1 MVKEII
7 HTGNMAAGFLP
18 MGVRLLPENS
28 RLDERVGE
36 ILDTV
41 KQREDQERVIA
52 IEEQKVQC
60 VVFLLGNKYYAFYGE
75 SIKEILTVSDITYVP
90 GMPEYILGV
99 INVRGE
105 IESVLDLRNVLSLP
119 TPPMTKRSRIMI
131 GQAHDVRSGLF
142 VDSVEDVL
150 EIPEDHIH
158 APGSAINSDRTDYLV
173 GESIYKEHALRI
185 LDLKKIFEKLLNA

>member
-1 MVKEII
+1 
-7 HTGNMAAGFLP
+7 
-18 MGVRLLPENS
+18 MGVRLLSENS
-28 RLDERVGE
+28 HLDERVVKL
-36 ILDTV
+36 LDAV
-41 KQREDQERVIA
+41 KQREAQERVIE

-75 SIKEILTVSDITYVP
+75 DIKEIITISDITYVP

-119 TPPMTKRSRIMI
+119 THPMTKRSRIMI
-131 GQAHDVRSGLF
+131 GQVHDVRSGLF

-150 EIPEDHIH
+150 EMPEDHVH
-158 APGSAINSDRTDYLV
+158 APDSVIDSDRTDYIA
-173 GESIYKEHALRI
+173 GASTYKEHTLLI
-185 LDLKKIFEKLLNA
+185 LDLRKIFEKLLND